1 MRTRMGRKADRTG
14 FTLIELLVV
23 IAIIALLIGILL
35 PALGQARK
43 QGQAAKCA
51 ANLHHV
57 GQAMATYLGENN
69 GVYPAAYF
77 YPYDGDGNYDLNAQ
91 EEVNDRPYGY
101 IHWSYYLYSGGR
113 APAEAFQCPS
123 IPGGGAPRTNP
134 GRTGWSDGQVDQNG
148 ASGPPGTVEDRQ
160 AEFIAYGGNAGI
172 FPRNKFTTTMSG
184 GARTNRFVNEK
195 EINSGRVI
203 LAAEFQSNWK
213 VIGIEQGG
221 GVLSK
226 SHRSINPFYSASSG
240 SDEFSVPPEMS
251 TFTYRPDA
259 NYGLRNISE
268 ASVGWID
275 TASVSEVNSV
285 GRHHPNGDRWGGSSN
300 FLYCDGHVER
310 KPVLQTLQ
318 KAEWGNRYYAI
329 TGDNRIAN

>member
-1 MRTRMGRKADRTG
+1 MNRLMNRKSGRLG

-35 PALGQARK
+35 PSLSQARK

-69 GVYPAAYF
+69 GVFPPAYI
-77 YPYDGDGNYDLNAQ
+77 YPYDSDGNYDLNAQ
-91 EEVNDRPYGY
+91 EDVNDHPYGY
-101 IHWSYYLYSGGR
+101 IHWSYFLYSGGR
-113 APAEAFQCPS
+113 APDEAFQCPA

-134 GRTGWSDGQVDQNG
+134 GRAGWADGQVDQNG
-148 ASGPPGTVEDRQ
+148 GNGPPGTVEDRQ
-160 AEFIAYGGNAGI
+160 AQFIAYGGNAGI
-172 FPRNKFTTTMSG
+172 FPRNKFTTAMSG
-184 GARTNRFVNEK
+184 GARVNRFVNEK

-203 LAAEFQSNWK
+203 LAGEFQSNWK
-213 VIGIEQGG
+213 VLGIDQGG

-226 SHRSINPFYSASSG
+226 SHRSINPFFSASSG

-251 TFTYRPDA
+251 TFTYKPDA
-259 NYGLRNISE
+259 NYGLRNVNES
-268 ASVGWID
+268 SVGWID
-275 TASVSEVNSV
+275 TSNVSEVNAV
-285 GRHHPNGDRWGGSSN
+285 GRHHPNGDKWGGSSN

-310 KPVLQTLQ
+310 KTIAQTLE
-318 KAEWGNRYYAI
+318 KAEWGNKYFAI
-329 TGDNRIAN
+329 TGDNRVAN

>member
-1 MRTRMGRKADRTG
+1 MSRKLSRLSKKSG

-69 GVYPAAYF
+69 GVFPAAYI
-77 YPYDGDGNYDLNAQ
+77 YPYDGDGNYDLNDQ
-91 EEVNDRPYGY
+91 ESVNDHPYGY
-101 IHWSYYLYSGGR
+101 IHWSYYLYSGGK

-123 IPGGGAPRTNP
+123 IQYGGAPRTNP
-134 GRTGWSDGQVDQNG
+134 GRAGWADGQIDQNG
-148 ASGPPGTVEDRQ
+148 NSGPPGTVEDRQ
-160 AEFIAYGGNAGI
+160 AEFLAYGGNAAI

-184 GARTNRFVNEK
+184 GPRINRFVNEK

-203 LAAEFQSNWK
+203 LAGEFQSNWK
-213 VIGIEQGG
+213 VIGADQGN

-226 SHRSINPFYSASSG
+226 SHRSINPFFSASSG
-240 SDEFSVPPEMS
+240 SDEYNVPPEMS

-259 NYGLRNISE
+259 NYGLRSINDS
-268 ASVGWID
+268 SVGWID
-275 TASVSEVNSV
+275 TNNVSEANAV
-285 GRHHPNGDRWGGSSN
+285 GRHHPNGDKWGGSSN

-310 KPVLQTLQ
+310 KTIFTTLQ
-318 KAEWGNRYYAI
+318 NAEWGNRYFAI